1 MILIVLTHTHKQK
14 HCFLSISPC
23 ASLTQNINVCYT
35 LDKQKQ
41 TYTQDTKLLL
51 HFLIRIFFFSTKNG
65 TEQGNKPSLTTKL
78 HLFLSLTDL
87 TSRVMAWL
95 DDDDDAVVYVCVL
108 LLISSHMFVSLL
120 RIYQPDPFQIQ
131 LRLGDENL
139 GQNTRAVLS
148 VLLCAYEYYVGIC
161 IVEIALHL
169 YIFPSYQ
176 QIFYASMCLSCSVF

>member
-1 MILIVLTHTHKQK
+1 
-14 HCFLSISPC
+14 
-23 ASLTQNINVCYT
+23 
-35 LDKQKQ
+35 
-41 TYTQDTKLLL
+41 
-51 HFLIRIFFFSTKNG
+51 
-65 TEQGNKPSLTTKL
+65 
-78 HLFLSLTDL
+78 
-87 TSRVMAWL
+87 MAWL

-176 QIFYASMCLSCSVF
+176 QIFLCLHVSILLSFLVS